1 MSKRLA
7 VFGDEDFVLGFRL
20 AGVKQSVPTPDAA
33 AFEAA
38 LNDALADRSLGVVVV
53 HTKDVDRASP
63 SLKRRIGASVDP
75 VVVALGGVGGGDLR
89 EKIKRAIGIDLY
101 KD

>member
-1 MSKRLA
+1 MKTLA

-20 AGVKQSVPTPDAA
+20 AGVKQSVATPDPE
-33 AFEAA
+33 AFDREVNA
-38 LNDALADRSLGVVVV
+38 ALADRGIGIVVVDA
-53 HTKDVDRASP
+53 KDVDRASP
-63 SLKRRIGASVDP
+63 SLKRRISASVDP
-75 VVVALGGVGGGDLR
+75 VVVALGGAGGGDLR